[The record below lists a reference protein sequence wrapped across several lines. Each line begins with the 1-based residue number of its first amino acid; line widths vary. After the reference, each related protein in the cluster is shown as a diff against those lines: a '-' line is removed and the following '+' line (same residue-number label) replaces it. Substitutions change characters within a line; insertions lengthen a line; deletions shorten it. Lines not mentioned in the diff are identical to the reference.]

1 MSVPTVSLASILG
14 VNNRLPPDKLRMNS
28 AEASGV
34 FVTAAANVDITDAGT
49 LQRRKGADKVV
60 SGGECH
66 SFWSDYSDD
75 AAFYVDYD
83 KLYRVTSSFS
93 PTVLAS
99 VTPGLGFSYCK
110 TPLDIYASNGVQ
122 FFRISSSGVISPA
135 VIPLPCKNPS
145 VTVQSTQGSI
155 PSGRYQLAVSHE
167 LPSGEEGG
175 TSTPI
180 VIEVSSDTSRIEL
193 QDIPLL
199 DGYATT
205 VYMTGTN
212 GDQFYAAATVSSST
226 LTFSALSD
234 QKSRPVGFLLAP
246 TPAGNIVRLL
256 NGRLL
261 VASGN
266 FLFYSEPYAYSL
278 YNPAQNYIPFP
289 EPITM
294 VEPRQNG
301 FYLSADQT
309 YWIDGD
315 LPRADLNPVLPYR
328 AIYGTSGVIPNTND
342 VWWMSERGMVV
353 ASQDGQAL
361 NLQEK
366 NVAVAPAVSGA
377 SLFREQDGLKQMI
390 STLFG
395 PQSTVMAASSFMDA
409 EVIRKETVL

>member
-14 VNNRLPPDKLRMNS
+14 VNNRLPPDKLAMRN

-34 FVTAAANVDITDAGT
+34 FVTAAANIDITDAGT
-49 LQRRKGADKVV
+49 LQRRKGADKVM

-66 SFWSDYSDD
+66 SFWSDPSTDM
-75 AAFYVDYD
+75 AFYVDYD
-83 KLYRVTSSFS
+83 GLYKVTSSFV
-93 PTVLAS
+93 PELLAY
-99 VTPGLGFSYCK
+99 VTPGCYFSYCK

-122 FFRISSSGVISPA
+122 FFRIDSLGAVSPA
-135 VIPLPCKNPS
+135 VIPLPSKNPRL
-145 VTVQSTQGSI
+145 VVHTTDGSI
-155 PSGRYQLAVSHE
+155 PAGKYQITISHS

-175 TSTPI
+175 SSIPFM
-180 VIEVSSDTSRIEL
+180 IETTTDTSRIEL
-193 QDIPLL
+193 QDIPQLA
-199 DGYATT
+199 GHTTT

-212 GDQFYAAATVSSST
+212 GDQFYTAATTSST
-226 LTFSALSD
+226 SLTFSALPD
-234 QKSRPVGFLLAP
+234 QLSRPIAFLLAP
-246 TPAGNIVRLL
+246 MPAGNIVRLL

-266 FLFYSEPYAYSL
+266 ILFYSEPYNYSL

-289 EPITM
+289 EPITL

-315 LPRADLNPVLPYR
+315 LPKADLNPVLPYK
-328 AIYGTSGVIPNTND
+328 AIYGTGGVIPNTND

-353 ASQDGQAL
+353 ASQDGQAI

-366 NVAVAPAVSGA
+366 NVAVNPAVSGA